1 MGVLAGRGDDDI
13 DKHKAPIDLHGLV
26 MEAGAAIQRLEEQ
39 NKMLLEQAQAMMKR
53 MQAVEEGR
61 SRPRG
66 SNTSHYS
73 GVKLGQSSGKK
84 DQDAWALAVVAWA
97 NTTDNETALLADM
110 LMQHSLQ
117 PDAMM
122 LERKH
127 EEQREKR
134 MKKQEKE

>member
-1 MGVLAGRGDDDI
+1 MDAT
-13 DKHKAPIDLHGLV
+13 
-26 MEAGAAIQRLEEQ
+26 EAGAAIQRLEEQ

-84 DQDAWALAVVAWA
+84 DQDA
-97 NTTDNETALLADM
+97 
-110 LMQHSLQ
+110 
-117 PDAMM
+117 
-122 LERKH
+122 
-127 EEQREKR
+127 
-134 MKKQEKE
+134 